1 MILLEN
7 KKVRL
12 RFTILETYSAG
23 MELSGGEVK
32 SLRAHHGSL
41 DGARII
47 VRAGEAYLIGATIP
61 PYQIKNTPENYDSE
75 RTRKLLL
82 SKKEIV
88 ELAEAESKKG
98 LTIVPLEVY
107 NNRYLKLRIAIV
119 KGKSKVDKREDIK
132 KADAARDIDRA
143 LKTKGKVA

>member
-61 PYQIKNTPENYDSE
+61 PYQIKNTPENYDPE

-82 SKKEIV
+82 SKKEIA

>member
-12 RFTILETYSAG
+12 RYSVLETYSAG
-23 MELSGGEVK
+23 MELLGGEVK

-41 DGARII
+41 EGARII
-47 VRAGEAYLIGATIP
+47 VRAGEAFLVGASIP
-61 PYQIKNTPENYDSE
+61 PYQIKNTPENYDPE
-75 RTRKLLL
+75 RTRRILL
-82 SKKEIV
+82 SKKEIA
-88 ELAEAESKKG
+88 ELADAESKKG

-107 NNRYLKLRIAIV
+107 NNRYVKLRIAIV

>member
-7 KKVRL
+7 KKARL
-12 RFTILETYSAG
+12 RYSIQETYSAG
-23 MELSGGEVK
+23 MELFGGEVK

-47 VRAGEAYLIGATIP
+47 VRAGEAFLVGATIP
-61 PYQIKNTPENYDSE
+61 PYQVKNTPENYDPE
-75 RTRKLLL
+75 RTRRILL
-82 SKKEIV
+82 SKKEIA

-107 NNRYLKLRIAIV
+107 NNKYLKLRIAVV
-119 KGKSKVDKREDIK
+119 KGKSKVDKREDLK

-143 LKTKGKVA
+143 LKARGRV

>member
-12 RFTILETYSAG
+12 RYSVLETYSAG
-23 MELSGGEVK
+23 MELLGGEVK

-61 PYQIKNTPENYDSE
+61 PYQIKNTPENYDPE
-75 RTRKLLL
+75 RTRRILL
-82 SKKEIV
+82 SKKEIA
-88 ELAEAESKKG
+88 ELADAESKKG

-107 NNRYLKLRIAIV
+107 NNRYVKLRIAIV
-119 KGKSKVDKREDIK
+119 KGKSKVDKREDLK

-143 LKTKGKVA
+143 LKTKGRV

>member
-12 RFTILETYSAG
+12 RYSVLETYSAG
-23 MELSGGEVK
+23 MELLGGEVK

-61 PYQIKNTPENYDSE
+61 PYQIKNTPENYDPE
-75 RTRKLLL
+75 RTRRILL
-82 SKKEIV
+82 SKKEIA
-88 ELAEAESKKG
+88 ELADAESKKG

-119 KGKSKVDKREDIK
+119 KGKSKVDKREDLK

-143 LKTKGKVA
+143 LKTKGRV

>member
-12 RFTILETYSAG
+12 RYSVLETYSAG
-23 MELSGGEVK
+23 MELLGGEVK

-41 DGARII
+41 EGARII
-47 VRAGEAYLIGATIP
+47 VRAGEAFLVGASIP
-61 PYQIKNTPENYDSE
+61 PYQIKNTPENYDPE
-75 RTRKLLL
+75 RTRRILL
-82 SKKEIV
+82 SKKEIA
-88 ELAEAESKKG
+88 ELADAESKKG

>member
-12 RFTILETYSAG
+12 RFTVLETYSAG
-23 MELSGGEVK
+23 MELLGGEVK

-61 PYQIKNTPENYDSE
+61 PYQIKNTPENYDPE
-75 RTRKLLL
+75 RTRRILL
-82 SKKEIV
+82 SKKEIA
-88 ELAEAESKKG
+88 ELADAESKKG

-119 KGKSKVDKREDIK
+119 KGKSKVDKREDLK

-143 LKTKGKVA
+143 LKTKGRV

>member
-7 KKVRL
+7 KKARL
-12 RFTILETYSAG
+12 RYSVLETYSAG
-23 MELSGGEVK
+23 MELLGGEVK

-41 DGARII
+41 EGARII
-47 VRAGEAYLIGATIP
+47 VRAGEAFLVGASIP
-61 PYQIKNTPENYDSE
+61 PYQIKNTPENYDPE
-75 RTRKLLL
+75 RTRRILL
-82 SKKEIV
+82 SKKEIA
-88 ELAEAESKKG
+88 ELADAESKKG

-107 NNRYLKLRIAIV
+107 NNRYVKLRIAIV